1 MTHSELTTAIAAYT
15 NATEDKKLS
24 TLTELCRVYEARI
37 NYLIQK
43 EKELRGKP
51 QFLIEDDDDYQDQLE
66 RQWARQEICEEYN
79 DLIEEH
85 QERLA
90 QLEKLKEENLPP
102 LSTEVFKGDKDMFFP
117 TNKRVER
124 GYENGK
130 VGEQLWI
137 QMTSDGII
145 VQNYWTKLEILR
157 GIGYYCK
164 TVDLNKL

>member
-15 NATEDKKLS
+15 NATEDTMLS

-43 EKELRGKP
+43 EEELRGKP
-51 QFLIEDDDDYQDQLE
+51 QFLIDDDDDYQDQLE
-66 RQWARQEICEEYN
+66 RQWAREEIREEYN
-79 DLIEEH
+79 DLIQEH

-90 QLEKLKEENLPP
+90 ELEELKEENLPP
-102 LSTEVFKGDKDMFFP
+102 LSTEVFKSNRDMFFP

-124 GYENGK
+124 AYENGK

-137 QMTSDGII
+137 QMSFEGII
-145 VQNYWTKLEILR
+145 VQNYWTKREILR
-157 GIGYYCK
+157 CTGGYCV